1 MQNSFWFRIFSL
13 EYDTKGQLI
22 SKFLF
27 GVIISTKIATKILD
41 RFLPW
46 NFCSFLGAFW
56 KLLGLPG
63 DLVSIITTKAAYIK
77 LQKLP
82 GSPQEATKIFRAE
95 ILTLFLIFVAI
106 LVVTMTPKT
115 HFEINWPLIKTN
127 KWQEPAFLILWI
139 HLKCMWTRPFVFCM
153 SMNEKEYKYR
163 SSNYWINQFM

>member
-1 MQNSFWFRIFSL
+1 MYCASMVLLGSAAS
-13 EYDTKGQLI
+13 KGQLI
-22 SKFLF
+22 SKSLF
-27 GVIISTKIATKILD
+27 CVIVWIKIQQKHCKDFCPKI
-41 RFLPW
+41 
-46 NFCSFLGAFW
+46 FCSFLGAFW

-115 HFEINWPLIKTN
+115 HFEIN
-127 KWQEPAFLILWI
+127 
-139 HLKCMWTRPFVFCM
+139 
-153 SMNEKEYKYR
+153 
-163 SSNYWINQFM
+163 